1 MTAHPIALIGPIGWP
16 EIVIILIVLLLLFGG
31 KRLPELARG
40 LGRGLRAFKEEVTDA
55 KDTFTKEI
63 TDESNDAQQGQAAQD
78 ATGQDDSQ
86 KEPANPSA
94 EK

>member
-1 MTAHPIALIGPIGWP
+1 MIAQSIALIGPIGWP
-16 EIVIILIVLLLLFGG
+16 EIIIVLIVLLLLFGG

-63 TDESNDAQQGQAAQD
+63 TDESKDAEKGDTEQG

>member
-1 MTAHPIALIGPIGWP
+1 MTAQTIAFFGGIGWP
-16 EIVIILIVLLLLFGG
+16 EIVIVLIVLLLLFGG

-40 LGRGLRAFKEEVTDA
+40 LGRGLRAFKEEVTDV

-63 TDESNDAQQGQAAQD
+63 TDESEDSEKGESQDNTPAAESRQ
-78 ATGQDDSQ
+78 
-86 KEPANPSA
+86 EPANTTS

>member
-1 MTAHPIALIGPIGWP
+1 MIAQSIAFIGPIGWP

-63 TDESNDAQQGQAAQD
+63 TDESDNSEKGESSETPSSAESGQ
-78 ATGQDDSQ
+78 
-86 KEPANPSA
+86 EPANTPS

>member
-1 MTAHPIALIGPIGWP
+1 MTAQTIAFFGGIGWP
-16 EIVIILIVLLLLFGG
+16 EIVIVLIVLLLLFGG

-63 TDESNDAQQGQAAQD
+63 TDESEDSEKGESQD
-78 ATGQDDSQ
+78 STP
-86 KEPANPSA
+86 PAESHQEHANTTS